1 MALTKMIYAQRPT
14 RVTGLPRTSPT
25 AQGYHQYAEAMA
37 EKKLASTYQPEEGP
51 YLSDETIQALRE
63 LGAVLEPI
71 YRRLIAE
78 GYVIKN
84 GKILKVPTIEA

>member
-1 MALTKMIYAQRPT
+1 
-14 RVTGLPRTSPT
+14 
-25 AQGYHQYAEAMA
+25 MA
-37 EKKLASTYQPEEGP
+37 ENKLESTHPPKEGP

-71 YRRLIAE
+71 YKRLIAE

-84 GKILKVPTIEA
+84 GKILKMPTIEA